1 VPRLSVCR
9 EEPVDRGSDIQRS
22 ILVVAFLCTM
32 LLAAGCWYATSFEAA
47 VAFALLT
54 VSAAIPIM
62 LWLRRGAVGIPVL
75 AVTAALYFIYYAI
88 PLLRSDPILL
98 LFTDGEILGAA
109 VSVVIFLVVAIFAC
123 ELVCLGRRPIDPGEE
138 SAARISYFMF
148 AGFGLGMFYFAAVIV
163 GAIASFGP
171 LVGLLRAVFLTA
183 TGIASFLLG
192 FAIAAGA
199 ISGVKRAVAVACLVG
214 VLIMSLSTLFLV
226 AGGIYIGAAI
236 LGYVV
241 KQRRVPWLTIVAVCA
256 ALFVLNAGK
265 EGMRRK
271 YWLPNANYG
280 ADMSILAVPTLVV
293 EWVSEG
299 ANAIISGS
307 SYQNVVDRASL
318 IKLLL
323 IVRRVTP
330 ERVPYLQGES
340 YSYLPYMLVPRFV
353 QSDKMVSQASMILLN
368 IRFGFQTEEGAA
380 STAIG
385 WGLVPEAYANYG
397 NVAVA
402 IIAAIFGAGAGL
414 LNRMSAVSAV
424 ISPQTFVAV
433 VALITALNVEADFSY
448 LITNMFQSCI
458 AALIFYGVFHFLRS
472 ARGITVA
479 RDEPEVLQA
488 GN

>member
-1 VPRLSVCR
+1 LSGVSACR
-9 EEPVDRGSDIQRS
+9 VDPVDRGGDVQRS
-22 ILVVAFLCTM
+22 VVVVVFLCIV
-32 LLAAGCWYATSFEAA
+32 LLAAGCWYANSFETSA
-47 VAFALLT
+47 AFALLT
-54 VSAAIPIM
+54 LSAAVPIVF
-62 LWLRRGAVGIPVL
+62 WLRRGAVGIPML
-75 AVTAALYFIYYAI
+75 AVTAALYFIYYAV

-98 LFTDGEILGAA
+98 LFTDSEIFDAA
-109 VSVVIFLVVAIFAC
+109 VSVALFLGVAIFTC
-123 ELVCLGRRPIDPGEE
+123 EMVCLGWPRNAAGEDPAE
-138 SAARISYFMF
+138 RINYFMF
-148 AGFGLGMFYFAAVIV
+148 IGFGLGMFYFAAVIV
-163 GAIASFGP
+163 GAIAVFGP

-199 ISGVKRAVAVACLVG
+199 ISGLKRAIAVACLFG

-241 KQRRVPWLTIVAVCA
+241 KQRRVPWLTILAVCA

-280 ADMSILAVPTLVV
+280 ADMSILSLPTLVI
-293 EWVSEG
+293 EWISEG
-299 ANAIISGS
+299 ADAIISGS

-330 ERVPYLQGES
+330 ERVPYLKGES
-340 YSYLPYMLVPRFV
+340 YTYLPYMLVPRFV

-397 NVAVA
+397 NIAVA
-402 IIAAIFGAGAGL
+402 IVGALFGAAAGL
-414 LNRMSAVSAV
+414 LNRMSAASPV

-433 VALITALNVEADFSY
+433 VAMITALNVEADFSY

-458 AALIFYGVFHFLRS
+458 AALIFYGVVTFLRN
-472 ARGITVA
+472 ARGITVG
-479 RDEPEVLQA
+479 REESEVAHA